1 MTTRHHLCLLSPLP
15 RRTSG
20 SWQEKEAKREQDS
33 YKGPFT
39 KVWARGR
46 GSQRGGEGPKRVH
59 RAGAAGLGPQGED
72 RRERAGLCPA
82 VRELGKFPN
91 LWAEVQTHPEAR
103 GEWGDG
109 ATDDAVA
116 GGGWAN
122 QEYPAHSSAATSS
135 LPEPRV
141 DTHWTVPLPPVLY
154 FSHPLPLA
162 SLGAGSSLKS
172 SSEQVSGGIE
182 CPLGVTL
189 SLG

>member
-116 GGGWAN
+116 GGGGKPGIPSPLLCRHLFPSRA
-122 QEYPAHSSAATSS
+122 EGGHTLDRPPAPS
-135 LPEPRV
+135 
-141 DTHWTVPLPPVLY
+141 PVL
-154 FSHPLPLA
+154 LPSA
-162 SLGAGSSLKS
+162 SLGVPWRREL
-172 SSEQVSGGIE
+172 SEI
-182 CPLGVTL
+182 LI
-189 SLG
+189 

>member
-116 GGGWAN
+116 GRWWAN
-122 QEYPAHSSAATSS
+122 RENPTHSLPPPPSPPQSQGGTHGHLPRPPGFLPLPTFQAPCGAFLLLLTRWPDRCPAAQAAATRA
-135 LPEPRV
+135 LP
-141 DTHWTVPLPPVLY
+141 
-154 FSHPLPLA
+154 
-162 SLGAGSSLKS
+162 
-172 SSEQVSGGIE
+172 
-182 CPLGVTL
+182 C
-189 SLG
+189 

>member
-116 GGGWAN
+116 GGGGQTRN
-122 QEYPAHSSAATSS
+122 TQPT
-135 LPEPRV
+135 
-141 DTHWTVPLPPVLY
+141 PLPP
-154 FSHPLPLA
+154 PLPFQSRGWTHTGPSPCPQSCTSPIRFPWRPLA
-162 SLGAGSSLKS
+162 PGAL
-172 SSEQVSGGIE
+172 
-182 CPLGVTL
+182 
-189 SLG
+189 